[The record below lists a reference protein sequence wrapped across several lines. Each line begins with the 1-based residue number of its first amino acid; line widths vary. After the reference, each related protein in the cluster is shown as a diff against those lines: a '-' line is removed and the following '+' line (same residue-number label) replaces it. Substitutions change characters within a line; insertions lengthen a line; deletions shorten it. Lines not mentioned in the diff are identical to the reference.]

1 MSNDFFFQMS
11 DARGELAAS
20 RVVLENLVRAIEI
33 DSEIQKEVCMKLAK
47 DQIET
52 ITVLLETDIHA

>member
-52 ITVLLETDIHA
+52 ITILLETDIHA